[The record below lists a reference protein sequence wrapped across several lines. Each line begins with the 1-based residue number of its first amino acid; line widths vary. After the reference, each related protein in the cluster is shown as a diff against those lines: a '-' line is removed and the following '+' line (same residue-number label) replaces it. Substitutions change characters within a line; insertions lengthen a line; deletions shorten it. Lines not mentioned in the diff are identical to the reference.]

1 MAATTAF
8 INANIFDGKGQSLA
22 ARTVVIEDGLIRG
35 IGAGDAPSHA
45 DIIDLEGRTIMPGM
59 TVGHWH
65 GEFVDIGPPMF
76 SSGRGGVFVGTEE
89 PPAILALAAATALQ
103 TALMSGVTRIVSAS
117 CSNDLDGQMQSAIQR
132 GMFDGP
138 HLTACSRHI
147 VTTGDYEDRGHWWTT
162 HDRAYDGIR
171 RIGGNVFADGADQIA
186 KAVRQEILR
195 GAQIIKIIPT
205 GGHGFEMVP
214 GYRGMSRNEME
225 TAVRTAHE
233 RGARVRA
240 HVTSASAILD
250 CLDVGVD
257 IIDHADG
264 MDDACIEAMVKK
276 GTTLVPSMLF
286 AKLVSYGG
294 VGEPR
299 PGRDADVAW
308 DNLKV
313 MLARASAAGL
323 NIVPG
328 DDFGAQGMAHSLGVY
343 ARELLVY
350 KDDIGIAAKDVLR
363 WATFNGA
370 RLTFDD
376 RTNGSIEEGKVA
388 DLIVVNGDPVAN
400 LALLLNPE
408 QNLDAIMLGGRFIKD
423 RLTGKRASSI
433 ETPGEGRLATAL
445 PKQAAAIA
453 AE

>member
-1 MAATTAF
+1 MAATAL
-8 INANIFDGKGQSLA
+8 INARIFDGKGVSLA
-22 ARTVVIEDGLIRG
+22 GRTVIVEDGLIRG
-35 IGAGDAPSHA
+35 IGAGDPPSHA
-45 DIIDLEGRTIMPGM
+45 AIIDLKGRTIMPGM

-65 GEFVDIGPPMF
+65 GEFVDIGPPLF

-89 PPAILALAAATALQ
+89 PPALLALAAATSLQ

-117 CSNDLDGQMQSAIQR
+117 CSNDLDGQMQSAMQR

-147 VTTGDYEDRGHWWTT
+147 VTTGDYEDRGHWWKT
-162 HDRAYDGIR
+162 HDRAYDGVR
-171 RIGGNVFADGADQIA
+171 RVGGNVFADGPDQIA

-214 GYRGMSRNEME
+214 GYRGLSLAEMDMV
-225 TAVRTAHE
+225 VRTAHE

-240 HVTSASAILD
+240 HVTSASAILE
-250 CLDVGVD
+250 CLAVGVD

-264 MDDACIEAMVKK
+264 MNDACIEAMVKK

-294 VGEPR
+294 VGQPR
-299 PGRDADVAW
+299 PGRDADAAW

-313 MLARASAAGL
+313 MLARASAAGV

-328 DDFGAQGMAHSLGVY
+328 DDFGAKGMAHALGVY

-350 KDDIGIAAKDVLR
+350 QDDMGIAPEDVLR

-370 RLTFDD
+370 KLTFDD
-376 RTNGSIEEGKVA
+376 KTNGSIEEGKDA
-388 DLIVVNGDPVAN
+388 DLLVVNGDPVAN

-408 QNLDAIMLGGRFIKD
+408 ENLDAIMLAGRFIKD
-423 RLTGKRASSI
+423 RLTGKGASSI
-433 ETPGEGRLATAL
+433 EKTGSGTFAPEL
-445 PKQAAAIA
+445 PKPTTVA